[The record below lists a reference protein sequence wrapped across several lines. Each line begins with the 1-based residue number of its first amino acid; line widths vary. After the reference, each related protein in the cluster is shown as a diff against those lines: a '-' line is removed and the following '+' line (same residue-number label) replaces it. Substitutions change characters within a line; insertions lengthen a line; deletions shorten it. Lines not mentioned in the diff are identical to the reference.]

1 MDIADIAYDR
11 FLANGRPELVMA
23 DAAGKTIRLRVV
35 SYENFTLNPQVAA
48 IRPKLYQDSWYA
60 WGEVGILSNMT
71 EGFVTTANTRN
82 NWSAEWEVGWGQV
95 EKTEWEALLTWNR
108 YINRFFSVLTGADI
122 GNAIEEDR
130 AVAGTRYLLPFMLK
144 TRAFVGRNGGAR
156 ATIARKF
163 ELTPRL
169 SLDGLVQYDTDSYWE
184 YVGGLSYL
192 LSEAVSLRAQW
203 HSDYRWGAGFQV
215 RF

>member
-1 MDIADIAYDR
+1 MVFFSTYH
-11 FLANGRPELVMA
+11 
-23 DAAGKTIRLRVV
+23 AGKKVGEIRL
-35 SYENFTLNPQVAA
+35 TLDGDMERYVWFLNTKP
-48 IRPKLYQDSWYA
+48 
-60 WGEVGILSNMT
+60 LSESDT
-71 EGFVTTANTRN
+71 IHIRN

-95 EKTEWEALLTWNR
+95 EKTEWAPLLTWNR

-130 AVAGTRYLLPFMLK
+130 AVAGIRYLLPFMLE